1 MHKLLISLV
10 VATALATSSV
20 AMAAAPM
27 APAKAAAPA
36 TMTANGKVVAV
47 STKYCTVSL
56 ANLGVYVFGKGCKLS
71 KITVGEWVTITWSKS
86 GNWRKATK
94 IVAAKPM
101 GMAGMMMMM
110 PMMGMKH

>member
-10 VATALATSSV
+10 VASALATSSV

-36 TMTANGKVVAV
+36 TMTTTGQVIAV
-47 STKYCTVSL
+47 STKFCTVTL
-56 ANLGVYVFGKGCKLS
+56 GNRGVYAFGKGCRLS
-71 KITVGEWVTITWSKS
+71 KVTVGEWVTITWSRC
-86 GNWRKATK
+86 GNLRKATK
-94 IVAAKPM
+94 IVVAKPI
-101 GMAGMMMMM
+101 GMAGMMM